1 MIMKNI
7 EAFNIYSQYLLNN
20 FPNWEGKHVRA
31 TKEKIAKI
39 MLEAQTDSFNNSFQ
53 LSNDEIKNK
62 LWFWSDHHF
71 FHANIILPTYSD
83 RPFKDVGHMNQM
95 LLKNYASKIKEDDIV
110 VFGGDIAFKE
120 FDLVDNWITT
130 LPGKKIWVVGNHD
143 VNKTKLVNFHWAD
156 EVCAV
161 FTFKYNEIEY
171 IVSHYPIHDSLIPK
185 GMINIHGHTHRYD
198 MKDVH
203 LNMCVEKTNYQP
215 EQFLD
220 LIKRKK

>member
-1 MIMKNI
+1 MRMKNI

-39 MLEAQTDSFNNSFQ
+39 MLEAQTDSFNNNFQ

-95 LLKNYASKIKEDDIV
+95 LLKNYAS
-110 VFGGDIAFKE
+110 
-120 FDLVDNWITT
+120 
-130 LPGKKIWVVGNHD
+130 
-143 VNKTKLVNFHWAD
+143 
-156 EVCAV
+156 
-161 FTFKYNEIEY
+161 
-171 IVSHYPIHDSLIPK
+171 
-185 GMINIHGHTHRYD
+185 
-198 MKDVH
+198 
-203 LNMCVEKTNYQP
+203 
-215 EQFLD
+215 
-220 LIKRKK
+220 